1 MTPLCVACVV
11 CVVPLTTW
19 GTCSVP
25 CLSVQERGRRRA
37 LEGLHRHMTRKL
49 PQYEATVAG
58 LQAVVATL
66 PAGGGGDSDATSL
79 DVLVE
84 PTGLSWAREWT
95 SVQQLRGIIPK

>member
-84 PTGLSWAREWT
+84 SSKRLAT